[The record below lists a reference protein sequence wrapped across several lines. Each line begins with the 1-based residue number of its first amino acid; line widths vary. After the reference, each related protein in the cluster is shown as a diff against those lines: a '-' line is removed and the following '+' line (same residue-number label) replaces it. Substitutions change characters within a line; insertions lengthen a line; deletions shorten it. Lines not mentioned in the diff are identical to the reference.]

1 MWHDVKALNASASG
15 LVALSVL
22 ACAVA
27 GVWWVANRPVF
38 DLRAIRVE
46 TMDKSEFKHVNH
58 LTLRNGTQGR
68 LLGNFFT
75 ADLAGAQG
83 VRVGAVGTP
92 RQRAARVA
100 EPADRVAGRA

>member
-22 ACAVA
+22 ACTVA

-46 TMDKSEFKHVNH
+46 TMD
-58 LTLRNGTQGR
+58 
-68 LLGNFFT
+68 
-75 ADLAGAQG
+75 
-83 VRVGAVGTP
+83 
-92 RQRAARVA
+92 
-100 EPADRVAGRA
+100 